1 MKQGYPKFRYYLRQ
15 FKTNQ
20 SRPKTQPLKNSDFLG
35 TFSGTKLNKS
45 EQIRTNC
52 NKAEI
57 AYTEGI
63 TNKKGG

>member
-1 MKQGYPKFRYYLRQ
+1 MNTKMKQGYSKFRYYLRQ

-45 EQIRTNC
+45 EQIVT
-52 NKAEI
+52 KQ
-57 AYTEGI
+57 
-63 TNKKGG
+63 K